1 MGAGLTGRESAIAFV
16 KASSW
21 GTAVAVTKGVYFQS
35 TGGLKL
41 ESQRVND
48 EAFGQ
53 AFYGTG
59 DLGDVT
65 APDLEWV
72 GRSRYD
78 DHTFILDALA
88 MGSPAAA
95 VISDST
101 SGQTASYLHVIDLAV
116 DTDGLV
122 ACAAIDKEQYVDELT
137 SFKVYGLMEANGD
150 AGVMDKTYK
159 VMGSKPTDISST
171 NTRSTVHGA
180 SFTSL
185 SNRVFRKQGTF
196 RLNAQG
202 ATGLVAGD
210 AVTVEEWSLE
220 FERPQDAPFV
230 FGQDYVYEP
239 ANNGFPT
246 VKLTFRYPR
255 FGTLAASMRASRRNN
270 AVWKGDMTFLGAN
283 INSTD
288 QYQRLYEFPYLEVDD
303 LDENLEG
310 ANQLKAQVTMTAKL
324 AASAPTS
331 MPGVTKPFR
340 LTLINTH
347 DTEAF

>member
-16 KASSW
+16 KAASW
-21 GTAVAVTKGVYFQS
+21 GTAVAVTKGVYFTS

-41 ESQRVND
+41 DAQRVND

-53 AFYGTG
+53 AFYGAG

-65 APDLEWV
+65 APDLEWM

-122 ACAAIDKEQYVDELT
+122 GCAAIDKEQYVDELT
-137 SFKVYGLMEANGD
+137 SFKVYGLKEEVGD
-150 AGVMDKTYK
+150 GGVMDKTYK
-159 VMGSKPTDISST
+159 VLGSKPTDISST

-180 SFTSL
+180 SFVAL
-185 SNRVFRKQGTF
+185 SNRVFRKQGVF
-196 RLNAQG
+196 RLNAQA
-202 ATGLVAGD
+202 ATGLAAANKVD
-210 AVTVEEWSLE
+210 VEDWNLE
-220 FERPQDAPFV
+220 FERPQDAPHV

-246 VKLTFRYPR
+246 VRITFTYPR
-255 FGTLAASMRASRRNN
+255 FGTLAASLRASRRNN
-270 AVWKGDMTFLGAN
+270 AVWKGDMTFTGSN

-288 QYQRLYEFPYLEVDD
+288 AYTRLYQFPYLEVED

-310 ANQLKAQVTMTAKL
+310 AQQLKPTCVMVAKQV
-324 AASAPTS
+324 ASAPTS